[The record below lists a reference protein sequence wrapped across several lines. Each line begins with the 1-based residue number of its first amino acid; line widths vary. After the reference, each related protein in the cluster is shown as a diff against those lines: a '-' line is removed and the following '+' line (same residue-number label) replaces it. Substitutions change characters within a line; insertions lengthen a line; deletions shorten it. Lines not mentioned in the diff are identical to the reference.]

1 MEGKIEYEGEWE
13 GHKERGRGRSRV
25 GIEVTLL
32 FCFFN
37 FIFSATC
44 LTTQFTCAN
53 RNCVPSGAQC
63 DHYNDCGDDSDEES
77 CSRSQLAIGML

>member
-1 MEGKIEYEGEWE
+1 MGWEENEGNEMSIRRGKGYEQSWNR
-13 GHKERGRGRSRV
+13 GHFTV
-25 GIEVTLL
+25 PFPILY
-32 FCFFN
+32 
-37 FIFSATC
+37 SATC

-77 CSRSQLAIGML
+77 CGRS